1 MTPTL
6 DVVHTVASI
15 QADHGGPS
23 RSVPLLC
30 EALTERGEEV
40 RLVTKTPS
48 ENSDGTSL
56 FPSEP
61 VETRAVEVERGRSQ
75 LLRAPVSFYRGLREE
90 VDKSPPALLH
100 DHGLWLPTNVVV
112 ALAAKQYDIPLAIST
127 RGMLTSWA
135 LRHHRWKKR
144 LAWWAYQRWILRQ
157 AALFHVTSQEEV
169 DQLRRLGFNQPAAVI
184 PNGVPL
190 PELARVETPDGE
202 ARRALFLSRL
212 HPKKGLPML
221 LQAWAEVRPEGWT
234 LELVGPSEDG
244 HRADLEAQAKRLEL
258 DGQVHFTGPVPDNQ
272 KWDKYRRADLFVLP
286 THSENFGIVIAEA
299 LAAEVP
305 VITTTGAPW
314 RDLEAHDCGWWVEPG
329 AEAIAGA
336 LRKATALDPDER
348 RAMGKRGRRLVEEQY
363 SWPGV
368 AKEMT
373 AAYRWLL
380 GDGPRPASIQ
390 QA

>member
-61 VETRAVEVERGRSQ
+61 VETRAVEVERRRSQ
-75 LLRAPVSFYRGLREE
+75 LLRAPISFYQGLSEE
-90 VDKSPPALLH
+90 VDESPPALLH
-100 DHGLWLPTNVVV
+100 DHGLWLPTNVVA

-169 DQLRRLGFNQPAAVI
+169 DQLRRLGFRQPAAVI

-190 PELARVETPDGE
+190 PELARAETPDGE
-202 ARRALFLSRL
+202 VRRALFLSRL

-258 DGQVHFTGPVPDNQ
+258 DGQVHFAGSVSDDQ

-286 THSENFGIVIAEA
+286 THSENFGIVVAEA

-314 RDLEAHDCGWWVEPG
+314 RDLETHDCGWWVDPG
-329 AEAIAGA
+329 AEAIAEA

-368 AKEMT
+368 AEEMT
-373 AAYRWLL
+373 AAYRWIL
-380 GDGPRPASIQ
+380 GDGPRSASIQ